1 MKKNSKRNVDP
12 EKWQNE
18 LDFPNS
24 PQLIKEPD
32 SQETLESN
40 ITPEFAADVEMLD
53 PLEYVDEP
61 IVEAVN
67 NLICDPTRAKLPEHW
82 KWCLTDEDLQQDDPV
97 AYSKITAVRFGVCN
111 DFTFP
116 IKMITVVGGE
126 VFYTVKGV
134 LVTPPNFLPKSF
146 STVEELTDLLAR
158 FDSTNI
164 CGGFKLELRQEIKDL
179 IKDMS
184 RACESALQDKLSSLN
199 PKEVMTFLSGKP
211 KSMCY
216 GSLVWDE
223 MTIAGD
229 VSFDPM
235 KLVFEGFV
243 DYGED
248 DGFSEPITLKKHEGE
263 LADHALVLIFRPY
276 RYSWIQPIACYATK
290 GACPGGVIH
299 QLMARAITVLHQ
311 NGAIVKS
318 VVCDGAQTNKT
329 VMRLCGITVKTVQV
343 KR

>member
-1 MKKNSKRNVDP
+1 MKKNSKCNFDP

-24 PQLIKEPD
+24 PEPIKEPD

-67 NLICDPTRAKLPEHW
+67 SVICDPTRAKLPEHW

-164 CGGFKLELRQEIKDL
+164 CGGFKLVCKGALTSSMKKETVKQFGERRSKFCSRLLQKGSTCYRCEHLNKLVAGKSPTPSPMERLLVRSQKSTYNNRLLKGQLQRKGKL
-179 IKDMS
+179 IKVANIRYLFVRPFLIASCFVFSGLKTRNQGFKKRHVTCVRECPS
-184 RACESALQDKLSSLN
+184 R
-199 PKEVMTFLSGKP
+199 
-211 KSMCY
+211 
-216 GSLVWDE
+216 
-223 MTIAGD
+223 
-229 VSFDPM
+229 
-235 KLVFEGFV
+235 
-243 DYGED
+243 
-248 DGFSEPITLKKHEGE
+248 
-263 LADHALVLIFRPY
+263 
-276 RYSWIQPIACYATK
+276 
-290 GACPGGVIH
+290 
-299 QLMARAITVLHQ
+299 
-311 NGAIVKS
+311 
-318 VVCDGAQTNKT
+318 
-329 VMRLCGITVKTVQV
+329 
-343 KR
+343 

>member
-24 PQLIKEPD
+24 PEPIKEPD

-164 CGGFKLELRQEIKDL
+164 CGGFKLVCKGALTPSMKKETVKQFGERRSKFCSRLLQKGSTCYRCEHLNKLVAGKSPTPSPMERLLDRSQKSTYKNRLLKWQLQRKGKL
-179 IKDMS
+179 IKVANI
-184 RACESALQDKLSSLN
+184 RYLFVR
-199 PKEVMTFLSGKP
+199 PFLIASCFVFSGIK
-211 KSMCY
+211 
-216 GSLVWDE
+216 
-223 MTIAGD
+223 TRNQ
-229 VSFDPM
+229 
-235 KLVFEGFV
+235 GF
-243 DYGED
+243 
-248 DGFSEPITLKKHEGE
+248 KKRHVTCVRE
-263 LADHALVLIFRPY
+263 
-276 RYSWIQPIACYATK
+276 
-290 GACPGGVIH
+290 CP
-299 QLMARAITVLHQ
+299 LR
-311 NGAIVKS
+311 
-318 VVCDGAQTNKT
+318 
-329 VMRLCGITVKTVQV
+329 
-343 KR
+343 

>member
-24 PQLIKEPD
+24 PEPIKEPD
-32 SQETLESN
+32 SQETLELN

-164 CGGFKLELRQEIKDL
+164 CGGFKLVCKGALTPSMKKETVKQFGERRSKFCSRLLQKGSTCYRCEHLNKLVAGKSPTPSPMERLLDRSQKSTYKNRLLKWQLQRKGKLIKELRQEIKDL
-179 IKDMS
+179 RKDMS
-184 RACESALQDKLSSLN
+184 RDETECGYCN
-199 PKEVMTFLSGKP
+199 CYEVMVIK
-211 KSMCY
+211 
-216 GSLVWDE
+216 
-223 MTIAGD
+223 A
-229 VSFDPM
+229 
-235 KLVFEGFV
+235 
-243 DYGED
+243 
-248 DGFSEPITLKKHEGE
+248 
-263 LADHALVLIFRPY
+263 IFRKAEQKNSRCM
-276 RYSWIQPIACYATK
+276 RYDPEFLLEC
-290 GACPGGVIH
+290 
-299 QLMARAITVLHQ
+299 VLLR
-311 NGAIVKS
+311 IKS
-318 VVCDGAQTNKT
+318 KSTYDH
-329 VMRLCGITVKTVQV
+329 
-343 KR
+343 